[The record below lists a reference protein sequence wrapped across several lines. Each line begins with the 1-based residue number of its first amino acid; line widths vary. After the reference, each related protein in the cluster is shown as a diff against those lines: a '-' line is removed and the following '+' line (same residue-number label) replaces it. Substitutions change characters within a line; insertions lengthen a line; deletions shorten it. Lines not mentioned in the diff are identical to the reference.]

1 MPVHISKKC
10 LYLNLIIFKLIS
22 ISLTQSLTSPPLHS
36 RLYSLPKFDHH
47 CGFRVISA
55 LMNSTVL
62 SLTHSSETGMP
73 ISDETVTG
81 VSIESMIKLI
91 MICLYD
97 IEYSSLLIICDVNFF
112 LMSLLLAFFSH
123 LSLLLSPSHFISH
136 FFSLSV
142 ISYVSLFF

>member
-1 MPVHISKKC
+1 M
-10 LYLNLIIFKLIS
+10 FKLIS

-81 VSIESMIKLI
+81 VSFESMIKMI

-97 IEYSSLLIICDVNFF
+97 IEYSSWLIICVVTFN
-112 LMSLLLAFFSH
+112 LMPLTS
-123 LSLLLSPSHFISH
+123 SP
-136 FFSLSV
+136 L
-142 ISYVSLFF
+142 